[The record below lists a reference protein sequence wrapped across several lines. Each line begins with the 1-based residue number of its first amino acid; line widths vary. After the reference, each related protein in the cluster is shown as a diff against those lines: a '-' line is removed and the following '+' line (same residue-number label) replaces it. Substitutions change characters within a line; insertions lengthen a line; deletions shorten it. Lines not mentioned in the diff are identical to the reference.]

1 MDLVHA
7 EMAKS
12 VTESVQRQEN
22 VAVNGGGVA
31 LQLLIA
37 MIRLQHL
44 LLLTQMQEDVVLVMA
59 LLAMELVQV
68 RMNAA
73 VLGVIAGLAI
83 NIAQLR
89 LILIRMKV
97 VRENVVVEVLVKEN
111 ASMMET
117 AAVNLA

>member
-1 MDLVHA
+1 
-7 EMAKS
+7 MAKS

-22 VAVNGGGVA
+22 VAVNGDGVA

-117 AAVNLA
+117 AAVNMA

>member
-7 EMAKS
+7 EMAISATAS
-12 VTESVQRQEN
+12 VPRQEN
-22 VAVNGGGVA
+22 VAANGDGAA
-31 LQLLIA
+31 LRLPIA

-44 LLLTQMQEDVVLVMA
+44 FQLTLMQEDVVLVMA

-83 NIAQLR
+83 NIAL
-89 LILIRMKV
+89 
-97 VRENVVVEVLVKEN
+97 
-111 ASMMET
+111 
-117 AAVNLA
+117 

>member
-1 MDLVHA
+1 
-7 EMAKS
+7 MAKS

-22 VAVNGGGVA
+22 VAVNGDGVA

-89 LILIRMKV
+89 LILIRMKA

-117 AAVNLA
+117 AAVNMA